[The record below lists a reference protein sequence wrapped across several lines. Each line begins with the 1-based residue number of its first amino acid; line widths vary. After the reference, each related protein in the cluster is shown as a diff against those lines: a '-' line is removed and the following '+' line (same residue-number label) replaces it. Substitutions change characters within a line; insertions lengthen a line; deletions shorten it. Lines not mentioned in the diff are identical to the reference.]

1 MDKSY
6 LFSYKHDLTNYS
18 ELDHP
23 QDKNKESRILAGYI
37 IGVGTGGGEG
47 RGLAPSF
54 FCKVRH
60 NYNHNF
66 VVVVVA
72 VACQDFCKSSP
83 PPKKKFQFA
92 SDATVNI
99 QDPIRGT

>member
-6 LFSYKHDLTNYS
+6 LFSYKHDLTNYP

-54 FCKVRH
+54 FAK
-60 NYNHNF
+60 
-66 VVVVVA
+66 
-72 VACQDFCKSSP
+72 
-83 PPKKKFQFA
+83 
-92 SDATVNI
+92 
-99 QDPIRGT
+99 

>member
-1 MDKSY
+1 MGDQSFLSGTLPSILQQEVCMDKSY

-54 FCKVRH
+54 FAK
-60 NYNHNF
+60 
-66 VVVVVA
+66 
-72 VACQDFCKSSP
+72 
-83 PPKKKFQFA
+83 
-92 SDATVNI
+92 
-99 QDPIRGT
+99 